1 VKKSPTNFELHEILE
16 RKKEN
21 SNYDATTNK
30 ENFLE
35 SKFQRLSIESRGSAQ
50 QILQAIPIQASQQ
63 LLPNIGNS

>member
-35 SKFQRLSIESRGSAQ
+35 SKFQRLSIESRGSAK
-50 QILQAIPIQASQQ
+50 AIHIQASQQ
-63 LLPNIGNS
+63 LLPKIGNS

>member
-1 VKKSPTNFELHEILE
+1 LFSLVKKSPTNFELHEILE

-35 SKFQRLSIESRGSAQ
+35 SKFQRLSIESRGSVK
-50 QILQAIPIQASQQ
+50 AIPLQTSQQ
-63 LLPNIGNS
+63 LLPKIGNS

>member
-35 SKFQRLSIESRGSAQ
+35 SKFQRLSIESRGSVKAT
-50 QILQAIPIQASQQ
+50 PIQTSQQ
-63 LLPNIGNS
+63 LLPKIGNS